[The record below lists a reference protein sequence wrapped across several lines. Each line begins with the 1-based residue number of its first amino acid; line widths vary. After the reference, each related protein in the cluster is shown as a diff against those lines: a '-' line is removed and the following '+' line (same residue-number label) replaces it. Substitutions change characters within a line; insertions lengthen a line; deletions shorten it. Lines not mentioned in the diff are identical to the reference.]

1 MAAALEEVVAAE
13 KEDDGNE
20 EEEKEVEEEEE
31 DCMASNMPGKRRN
44 SAGISLRHR
53 DGGGERAAGLR
64 AAAAA
69 AGVGRRG
76 CVCPEEAAEGVED
89 GRLCLAVA
97 AADAVD
103 AVDAVD
109 VVEGGTAL
117 LAVVA
122 MFALFGVFF
131 GGGGVTDRITEESS
145 TKGTFVAEEEGRSE
159 ASLSPSMASSC
170 SMVRA
175 TLRPAECS
183 QTMAMTAASTCGKS
197 GRICATAA
205 ADSAILIFVIISQL

>member
-69 AGVGRRG
+69 GGGRRG

>member
-69 AGVGRRG
+69 GVGRRG

-89 GRLCLAVA
+89 GRVCLAVA